1 MKETRKLFW
10 VSWFPFSKEKEMRE
24 KIIDTA
30 IEEFTKNGLKFTMND
45 VAKSLG
51 ISKKTIYTVFESKQ
65 DVLVAIADRYAR
77 DFTNMRTEIEQDDSL
92 DTMEKLRRLFCAI
105 PTKYYNIGL
114 SRIFE
119 LAQKY
124 PKQYKYLME
133 AVQQGWTLAEQ
144 YLERGIQEG
153 NVRKDV
159 SVPVVMA
166 MIRGTVTCFMESD
179 VLYKNGLTYEEGKE
193 EMVQIIMKGIG
204 EA

>member
-1 MKETRKLFW
+1 
-10 VSWFPFSKEKEMRE
+10 MRE

-30 IEEFTKNGLKFTMND
+30 IEEFTRNGLKFTMND
-45 VAKSLG
+45 VAKALG

-65 DVLVAIADRYAR
+65 DVLMAIADRYAR
-77 DFTNMRTEIEQDDSL
+77 DFTDMRQEIEA
-92 DTMEKLRRLFCAI
+92 DTLEKLERLFCAI

-133 AVQQGWTLAEQ
+133 AVSQGWALAEQ
-144 YLERGIQEG
+144 YLEKGIREG
-153 NVRKDV
+153 KIRKDI
-159 SVPVVMA
+159 SKPVVMA
-166 MIRGTVTCFMESD
+166 MIRGTVTCFLESD
-179 VLYKNGLTYEEGKE
+179 ILYKNGLTYEQGKE
-193 EMVQIIMKGIG
+193 EMVQIIMKGIR

>member
-1 MKETRKLFW
+1 MRTGQER
-10 VSWFPFSKEKEMRE
+10 EMRE

-30 IEEFTKNGLKFTMND
+30 IEEFTRNGLKFTMND
-45 VAKSLG
+45 VAKALG

-65 DVLVAIADRYAR
+65 DVLMAIADRYAR
-77 DFTNMRTEIEQDDSL
+77 DFTDMRQEIEADTEL
-92 DTMEKLRRLFCAI
+92 DTLEKLERLFCAI

-133 AVQQGWTLAEQ
+133 AVGQGWALAEQ
-144 YLERGIQEG
+144 YLEKGIREAKI
-153 NVRKDV
+153 RKNI
-159 SVPVVMA
+159 SKPVVMA
-166 MIRGTVTCFMESD
+166 MIRGTVTCFLESD
-179 VLYKNGLTYEEGKE
+179 ILYKNGLTYEQGKE
-193 EMVQIIMKGIG
+193 EMVQIIMKGIR